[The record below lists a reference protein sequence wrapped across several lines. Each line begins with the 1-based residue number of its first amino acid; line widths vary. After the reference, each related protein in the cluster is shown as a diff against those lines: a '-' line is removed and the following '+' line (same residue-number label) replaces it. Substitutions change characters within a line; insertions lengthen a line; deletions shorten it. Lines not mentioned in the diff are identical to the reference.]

1 MQIEC
6 NPARG
11 GRPRGVAR
19 FGRKEESAGSKGGWR
34 QKYGCLEMWDMQY
47 EDMDLP
53 AKRKSVW
60 RGEAR
65 KVFGMWISEFM
76 RQW

>member
-1 MQIEC
+1 
-6 NPARG
+6 
-11 GRPRGVAR
+11 
-19 FGRKEESAGSKGGWR
+19 
-34 QKYGCLEMWDMQY
+34 MWDMQY